1 MKYNKQIYILIVIGV
16 LFILLDSVYL
26 YSIKDML
33 ENQIA
38 SVQRVSVQFRISGAI
53 ICYLLLTIVLYYFII
68 LPQRPITDAFWLGI
82 LIYGVYETT
91 NYAVLKKWKP
101 EIVAIDTLWGGV
113 LLALVTSIVYKFTP
127 LHI

>member
-16 LFILLDSVYL
+16 LFVFLDAVYL

-38 SVQRVSVQFRISGAI
+38 SVQRVSLQFRMSGAI
-53 ICYLLLTIVLYYFII
+53 FCYLLLTFGLYYFII
-68 LPQRPITDAFWLGI
+68 VPHRPITDAFWLGI

-113 LLALVTSIVYKFTP
+113 LMALVTGIVYK
-127 LHI
+127 IV